1 MVLVRL
7 GARAGTPEA
16 DRKLAAVRSE
26 IEDFDVAAIG
36 EPEPGSPLVSKDGRS
51 AYLPVTFYTAADE
64 DAAAEALVERLRGEP
79 GVTVG
84 GGIVAF
90 NQVGD
95 QVEAD
100 LQRAELIAAPIL
112 LLFSLLVFRSLVAA
126 LLPLAVGTA
135 TVLLT
140 FSGLRLINSF
150 EPMSTFAINLT
161 TGLGLGLAIDY
172 SLFMVSRFREE
183 LEHDGERSRA
193 LRATVVT
200 AGRTVLFSAFTVA
213 AALAAMLVFPL
224 RFLYSMGAGGVLV
237 ALSAALV
244 SLTLLPALLAVLGPR
259 VNALGLRRWQVAMH
273 RDAAHVRSGPWY
285 RLSRAV
291 MRRPGPVA
299 AFAATLLIVM
309 GLPFLRIEFTGVDA
323 SVLPAQQSA
332 KAVDEALRAEFPPG
346 PTTPLLV
353 VAGVGERGRPGAE
366 DYGRRLAAVDGVASV
381 SPPEQAGG
389 YWLYSVV
396 TEAPALSGPAKEVVR
411 DVRAL
416 DVPFPVEV
424 GGETAGFLDQ
434 QRSLGDSL
442 PLALAIIATTTLV
455 ILFAMTGSVVL
466 PVKAL
471 VMNLL
476 TVSAAFGLL
485 VLIFQDGRLESL
497 LAYDS
502 QGALGGDPA
511 RVAVLRRLR
520 PLDRLRRL
528 PAHAHQGGAR
538 RRHGR
543 ARVGRRR
550 ARADGPDRDLRGAAV
565 LRRDRRVRDVGG
577 RVHQG
582 GRRRDGARGADRRV
596 HRARAAGAVADGVAG
611 PLELVGA
618 AAAGAAAR
626 AAGAAARVTL
636 RADTELSRNGDGR
649 FRGEVS
655 EAWWIERGPFGGY
668 LSAFLVRAMMEVLD
682 DPARPPRSLTV
693 HFVDAPA
700 AGPIDVAVTVE
711 RAGRS
716 STALSLRL
724 EQDGRPIALALAG
737 AAAWREGEPEWA
749 DLRAPAAPAPE
760 DCPELPRVKG
770 APRFQER
777 FDLRWVEGGAPGR
790 PAERARHLA
799 VDAPEA
805 RAARS
810 TISR

>member
-1 MVLVRL
+1 MLERLARFIDRRRRAVLFVSVVVVFAAGAFGGPVVGLLDVGDDFSDPQSESIQARDAIERTTGRSSAPDALVLVRL
-7 GARAGTPEA
+7 GAQAGTPEA
-16 DRKLAAVRSE
+16 DRKLEAVRSRV
-26 IEDFDVAAIG
+26 EDDDVAAIG
-36 EPEPGSPLVSKDGRS
+36 VPEPGSPLVSRDRRS
-51 AYLPVTFYTAADE
+51 VYLPVTFYTAADE
-64 DAAAEALVERLRGEP
+64 DAAGEALVERMRGEP

-100 LQRAELIAAPIL
+100 LQRAEMLAAPIL

-126 LLPLAVGTA
+126 LLPLAVGIA

-140 FSGLRLINSF
+140 FSGLRIINSF

-183 LEHDGERSRA
+183 LATDQDRSRA
-193 LRATVVT
+193 LRDTVRT

-244 SLTLLPALLAVLGPR
+244 SLTLLPALLAALGPR

-273 RDAAHVRSGPWY
+273 RDAAHVQAGPWY

-299 AFAATLLIVM
+299 ALAAALLIVM

-323 SVLPAQQSA
+323 SVLPHDKSA
-332 KAVDEALRAEFPPG
+332 KVVDEALRRDFPPG
-346 PTTPLLV
+346 PTSPVLV
-353 VAGVGERGRPGAE
+353 VAGAGERERAAAE
-366 DYGRRLAAVDGVASV
+366 DYRRQLAGLDGVASV
-381 SPPEQAGG
+381 SSPEQAGG

-396 TEAPALSGPAKEVVR
+396 PEDPALSDTAKEVVR
-411 DVRAL
+411 DVRSL
-416 DVPFPVEV
+416 DEPFPVQV

-434 QRSLGDSL
+434 QTSLGDSL

-502 QGALGGDPA
+502 QGALEATQPVLLFCVAFGLSTDYGVFLLTRIKEA
-511 RVAVLRRLR
+511 RDAGAGERESVAVGLERTGRIVTYAALLFCVAIGAFATSEVVFIKEVGVGTALAVLIDAFIVRALLVPSLMALLGHWNWWAPR
-520 PLDRLRRL
+520 PLARLHARL
-528 PAHAHQGGAR
+528 GLQ
-538 RRHGR
+538 
-543 ARVGRRR
+543 
-550 ARADGPDRDLRGAAV
+550 
-565 LRRDRRVRDVGG
+565 
-577 RVHQG
+577 
-582 GRRRDGARGADRRV
+582 
-596 HRARAAGAVADGVAG
+596 
-611 PLELVGA
+611 
-618 AAAGAAAR
+618 
-626 AAGAAARVTL
+626 
-636 RADTELSRNGDGR
+636 
-649 FRGEVS
+649 
-655 EAWWIERGPFGGY
+655 EA
-668 LSAFLVRAMMEVLD
+668 
-682 DPARPPRSLTV
+682 
-693 HFVDAPA
+693 
-700 AGPIDVAVTVE
+700 
-711 RAGRS
+711 
-716 STALSLRL
+716 
-724 EQDGRPIALALAG
+724 
-737 AAAWREGEPEWA
+737 
-749 DLRAPAAPAPE
+749 
-760 DCPELPRVKG
+760 
-770 APRFQER
+770 
-777 FDLRWVEGGAPGR
+777 
-790 PAERARHLA
+790 
-799 VDAPEA
+799 
-805 RAARS
+805 
-810 TISR
+810 